1 MRLPDPGARY
11 VQTEEARRNREIEL
25 ADTRNLKR
33 QQDIELVSGMRLIM
47 TSPNGTRYTITE
59 SNAGA
64 VVVTAL

>member
-11 VQTEEARRNREIEL
+11 VQSEEARRNREIEL

-47 TSPNGTRYTITE
+47 TSPNGTRYTITV
-59 SNAGA
+59 SNLG
-64 VVVTAL
+64 VVSGTAI

>member
-47 TSPNGTRYTITE
+47 TSPNGTRYTITV

>member
-33 QQDIELVSGMRLIM
+33 QQDIDLVSGMRLIM
-47 TSPNGTRYTITE
+47 TSPNGTRYTITV

-64 VVVTAL
+64 VSGTAI

>member
-11 VQTEEARRNREIEL
+11 VQSEESRRNREIEL
-25 ADTRNLKR
+25 ADRQNLKR

-47 TSPNGTRYTITE
+47 SSANGTRYTITV

-64 VVVTAL
+64 LVVTAV

>member
-11 VQTEEARRNREIEL
+11 VQSEEARRNREIEL

-47 TSPNGTRYTITE
+47 TSPNGTRYTITV
-59 SNAGA
+59 SNLGA
-64 VVVTAL
+64 VSGTAI